1 MKTIKTAA
9 DIAALSEQDKD
20 IVFAFDTARER
31 LKGSMIR
38 SLLIPCLVI
47 AGSLLSLHTTGSIE
61 GMDWVRPA
69 FEWVAYIGIFL
80 GLAGIPLFSRHMK
93 NDYQT
98 LQSTKQLLVQRG
110 LDASK
115 LRSDEVWTGLFT
127 PANNDSEVKGN
138 V

>member
-1 MKTIKTAA
+1 
-9 DIAALSEQDKD
+9 
-20 IVFAFDTARER
+20 
-31 LKGSMIR
+31 
-38 SLLIPCLVI
+38 
-47 AGSLLSLHTTGSIE
+47 
-61 GMDWVRPA
+61 
-69 FEWVAYIGIFL
+69 
-80 GLAGIPLFSRHMK
+80 MK